1 MSRSPHLRRP
11 SQCWI
16 RATTVLVR
24 KGPLRRAKTAR
35 PCALRAVLPV
45 WSCDGR
51 LRRDELK
58 RFFAGRTQSQ
68 IIPARH
74 LHGIADTTQLRHL
87 LYGKK
92 PHVYR
97 IIYRLSEEQ
106 QDVEILHIRHGARQA
121 FTSDDLT

>member
-1 MSRSPHLRRP
+1 M
-11 SQCWI
+11 
-16 RATTVLVR
+16 AYLVR
-24 KGPLRRAKTAR
+24 I
-35 PCALRAVLPV
+35 ALRAELDLDAIYTAVDAEHSQSAFRWFNGLARALHSLEENPERCPV
-45 WSCDGR
+45 TAED
-51 LRRDELK
+51 
-58 RFFAGRTQSQ
+58 A
-68 IIPARH
+68 
-74 LHGIADTTQLRHL
+74 QLRHL